1 MWVSTEPTYELKV
14 PVESIVVH
22 RFQVIQVRVHPEQ
35 SLVDR
40 IHCQT
45 SGIEDLAQFEIKA
58 VAAVHVGSLYAGVVA
73 RTRIA
78 QVRKEE
84 VPSPTQTLTCCIM
97 HDQACWNATEKHPV
111 VKNVHKWESARVGVS
126 RWGMAG
132 TNEWL
137 SAWASDRP
145 TNGVMGRCG
154 RDPHSKTNALSF
166 FAWHCARS
174 TLQAKSFVPFVWLF
188 PPKKKHISFVCPSVS
203 FFITF
208 LVFFFKRVCSF
219 PI

>member
-22 RFQVIQVRVHPEQ
+22 CFQVIQVRVHPEQ

-97 HDQACWNATEKHPV
+97 HDQAC
-111 VKNVHKWESARVGVS
+111 
-126 RWGMAG
+126 
-132 TNEWL
+132 
-137 SAWASDRP
+137 
-145 TNGVMGRCG
+145 
-154 RDPHSKTNALSF
+154 
-166 FAWHCARS
+166 
-174 TLQAKSFVPFVWLF
+174 
-188 PPKKKHISFVCPSVS
+188 
-203 FFITF
+203 
-208 LVFFFKRVCSF
+208 
-219 PI
+219 

>member
-1 MWVSTEPTYELKV
+1 MWVSTEPTYEPKV

-40 IHCQT
+40 IHRQT

-58 VAAVHVGSLYAGVVA
+58 VAAVHVSSLYAGVVA

-111 VKNVHKWESARVGVS
+111 VKNVPKWESVRVGVS

-132 TNEWL
+132 TNDWL
-137 SAWASDRP
+137 SEWVSDWL
-145 TNGVMGRCG
+145 THGVMSRIG
-154 RDPHSKTNALSF
+154 RDPLSKTNALSF

-174 TLQAKSFVPFVWLF
+174 TLQGQILCPLCLTIPTPKHKLCLPFSQF
-188 PPKKKHISFVCPSVS
+188 
-203 FFITF
+203 
-208 LVFFFKRVCSF
+208 
-219 PI
+219 